1 MMMMNRTT
9 RGRISLAAYRGVA
22 VMLLALVVM
31 GLAPRSSY
39 AQGVLSSAPPVDRHD
54 IPARTEKRQAPE
66 GRRRPVWILHSY
78 HHGLSWTDDI
88 TQAIDEMLM
97 GPESAVT
104 GEVELYIDYLD
115 TKRLSFD
122 EAYARELYEMYREKY
137 RDVSFEVI
145 IVSDNNAYDF
155 MLQYH
160 DQLFPEA
167 PVVFCGV
174 NFFQPQ
180 DLEGYEMFTGVVEEV
195 DIAATLEVALALHP
209 QTEQIVVVND
219 TTVTGRLVHAQFEQ
233 VRGLYEDRVEFVV
246 HQGLSLEA
254 LQAELRDLPPN
265 SLVLLILFNRDG
277 AGQFFSY
284 EESIRHIYAAT
295 DRPIY
300 GLWDFYMEHGLV
312 GGMLA
317 NGSSQGEAGA
327 KLAARILEGEP
338 VQSIPVISESP
349 NQYIFDY
356 EQLQRLG
363 VSIQA
368 LPGYNPNLP
377 GFSVILNRPPTFA
390 ERFGPGLVVG
400 TVVILIFAGISAL
413 QFNNLRKQREIQAEL
428 RASNLALA
436 ASREVLEK
444 RVADRTA
451 ELRRR
456 SEQLEAAAVVARDA
470 AAIRSIDQLM
480 ETMVNLISEQ
490 FDFYHA
496 GIFLVNESREYAVLE
511 AASSEGGKRMLERG
525 HRLRVGEGADTQ
537 GIVGYVAM
545 HGEPRI
551 ALDVGQDAV
560 WFDNPDLP
568 ETRSEMGL
576 PLMIQDEV
584 IGVLNVQSKREAA
597 FSDADIS
604 VLQTMA
610 DQLAL
615 AIRNARLLTESQRA
629 LERLEMLYGER
640 TQHAWREEVNARGYR
655 YDGIVLSR
663 LRGPA
668 DVQPLLAETPSPDV
682 RENKAGQLIVPILL
696 HDQVIGQIILEREGA
711 DTAWT
716 ENEKALARA
725 IGAQAG
731 LALESARLLRATQE
745 QAIQDRMIGDI
756 SGRVRETLDID
767 VMLQTA
773 VREIGQVLDLA
784 EVEVRLRGDG
794 ERS

>member
-1 MMMMNRTT
+1 
-9 RGRISLAAYRGVA
+9 
-22 VMLLALVVM
+22 MLLALMVI

-39 AQGVLSSAPPVDRHD
+39 AQGVLSSARPGDRND
-54 IPARTEKRQAPE
+54 APARSAELQEPDGE
-66 GRRRPVWILHSY
+66 RRAVWILNSY

-88 TQAIDEMLM
+88 VTVIDATLT
-97 GPESAVT
+97 GPESDVT
-104 GEVELYIDYLD
+104 DEVELYIDYMD
-115 TKRLSFD
+115 TKRLPFD

-137 RDVSFEVI
+137 RDVAFEVI
-145 IVSDNNAYDF
+145 IVSDNYAYDF
-155 MLQYH
+155 MRQYH

-180 DLEGYEMFTGVVEEV
+180 DLEGHEMFTGVVEEV
-195 DIAATLEVALALHP
+195 DIDATLEVALALHP

-219 TTVTGRLVHAQFEQ
+219 ATATGQLIQDEFER
-233 VRGLYEDRVEFVV
+233 VRGLYEDQVEFVV
-246 HQGLSLEA
+246 YQGLSLGE
-254 LQAELRDLPPN
+254 LRAELSELPEN
-265 SLVLLILFNRDG
+265 SLILLILFNRDG
-277 AGQFFSY
+277 AGRFFTY
-284 EESIRHIYAAT
+284 EESIEHIYAAT

-300 GLWDFYMEHGLV
+300 GLWDFYIGYGLV

-317 NGSSQGEAGA
+317 NGPAQGEAGA
-327 KLAARILEGEP
+327 KLAARILEGES
-338 VQSIPVISESP
+338 VQSIPVMRESP
-349 NQYIFDY
+349 NRYMFDY
-356 EQLQRLG
+356 EQLERLG
-363 VSIQA
+363 ISIQA

-377 GFSVILNRPPTFA
+377 GFSVIINRPPTFA
-390 ERFGPGLVVG
+390 ERFGPGLVIG
-400 TVVILIFAGISAL
+400 TVVVMIFAGISAL
-413 QFNNLRKQREIQAEL
+413 QFNNLHKQREIQAKL
-428 RASNLALA
+428 RESNLALE
-436 ASREVLEK
+436 ASREVLET
-444 RVADRTA
+444 RVAERTT

-496 GIFLVNESREYAVLE
+496 GIFLVDESREYAVLE

-525 HRLRVGEGADTQ
+525 HRLRVGEEANAQ

-576 PLMIQDEV
+576 PLMIRDEV

-597 FSDADIS
+597 FSDEDIS

-640 TQHAWREEVNARGYR
+640 AQHAWREEVRARGYR
-655 YDGIVLSR
+655 YDGIVLSK
-663 LRGPA
+663 LRGAGAARP
-668 DVQPLLAETPSPDV
+668 VPAETPLEDV
-682 RENKAGQLIVPILL
+682 QENEAGQLVVPILL
-696 HDQVIGQIILEREGA
+696 HDQVIGQIVLERAGA
-711 DTAWT
+711 DAAWT
-716 ENEKALARA
+716 ENEKALART

-731 LALESARLLRATQE
+731 LALESARLLRAS
-745 QAIQDRMIGDI
+745 QAQAVQDRLLSDI

-767 VMLQTA
+767 MMLQTA

-784 EVEVRLRGDG
+784 EVEVRLTGA
-794 ERS
+794 E